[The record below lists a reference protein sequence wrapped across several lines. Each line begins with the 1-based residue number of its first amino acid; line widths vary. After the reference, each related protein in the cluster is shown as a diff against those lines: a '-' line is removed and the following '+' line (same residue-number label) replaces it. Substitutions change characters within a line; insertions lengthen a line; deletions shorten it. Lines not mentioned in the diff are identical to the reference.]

1 MLSQRKKQQGLTL
14 ISIIIILLL
23 IAFFTLLTLKIAPIY
38 INHSRVMNSLNA
50 IKNKPDIEKK
60 SRYQVIN
67 LLQKSF
73 NINYVEKVTKEDIT
87 IVKHGPFYLHV
98 RIEYEVIEPIFG
110 NLSVLVQFDDFIEV
124 GEK

>member
-1 MLSQRKKQQGLTL
+1 MRSQRNKQQGLTL

-23 IAFFTLLTLKIAPIY
+23 IAFFTTLILKISPIY

-60 SRYQVIN
+60 SRRAVFVF
-67 LLQKSF
+67 LKKSF
-73 NINYVEKVTKEDIT
+73 NINYVERVEDEDIT
-87 IVKHGPFYLHV
+87 IIKHGPFYLMV
-98 RIEYEVIEPIFG
+98 QIEYEVIEPIFG
-110 NLSVLVQFDDFIEV
+110 NLSVLVQFDDAIEV